1 MIFFKVKTEFIY
13 NKMETFF
20 IFTFFL
26 GKNKWQNPFRI
37 ILPMNWF
44 FDKNQNI

>member
-26 GKNKWQNPFRI
+26 GKKQMTKPF
-37 ILPMNWF
+37 
-44 FDKNQNI
+44 